1 MHDRCAHDDY
11 TSLVSVYAYTSVCAS
26 TEVLVMGSLYISF
39 KFHTQGDD
47 PNATQVPLPEFM
59 PNAGGLTHDL
69 PDGVMVQLRLRL
81 VNERYQVGV
90 LSIMHISTPHHS
102 SMCVWVPLFAILVLG
117 RLSSCRAFAT
127 HICIVVCIV
136 YISHMWVCAVTGRVV
151 PAQQAVG
158 GAR

>member
-1 MHDRCAHDDY
+1 M
-11 TSLVSVYAYTSVCAS
+11 SVYAYTSVCAS

-47 PNATQVPLPEFM
+47 PNATPVPLPEFM

-90 LSIMHISTPHHS
+90 LSIMHISTRIIRV
-102 SMCVWVPLFAILVLG
+102 CVCGCHCLRFL
-117 RLSSCRAFAT
+117 
-127 HICIVVCIV
+127 
-136 YISHMWVCAVTGRVV
+136 Y
-151 PAQQAVG
+151 
-158 GAR
+158 